1 MQVKYCQ
8 ECEQVLKGRTDKRFC
23 NDSCRN
29 AFNNRVNSKENN
41 LMKKINNQ
49 LKRNRKILQMI
60 LGEEKMYK
68 SNKAKLLAEGYAL
81 DYHTHRICT
90 SKGNEYVF
98 CYEFG
103 YLDLGNDFILIVK
116 SKQKGNKVAK

>member
-1 MQVKYCQ
+1 
-8 ECEQVLKGRTDKRFC
+8 
-23 NDSCRN
+23 
-29 AFNNRVNSKENN
+29 
-41 LMKKINNQ
+41 
-49 LKRNRKILQMI
+49 
-60 LGEEKMYK
+60 
-68 SNKAKLLAEGYAL
+68 LAEGYAL

>member
-1 MQVKYCQ
+1 
-8 ECEQVLKGRTDKRFC
+8 
-23 NDSCRN
+23 
-29 AFNNRVNSKENN
+29 
-41 LMKKINNQ
+41 MKKINNQ

-116 SKQKGNKVAK
+116 SKQKENKVAK

>member
-68 SNKAKLLAEGYAL
+68 SNKAKLLAE
-81 DYHTHRICT
+81 
-90 SKGNEYVF
+90 
-98 CYEFG
+98 
-103 YLDLGNDFILIVK
+103 
-116 SKQKGNKVAK
+116 